1 MKATK
6 LGFVALLLTLA
17 CNPNTVQ
24 HTAQWSETAEVRNRE
39 GIVVSYRAKL
49 DGNLLVI
56 EASHAPGWHT
66 YALDNVERAQKK
78 SGEAK
83 PETELPTRIE
93 LKGELKVVGNWLQSK
108 PKDLSQT
115 KIRWYTWGFSDV
127 SRFAVKV
134 ERVGTQA
141 TILIH
146 GQACNATSC
155 RMIDGLAISLPLGSK
170 EEFAA
175 KAARTSVD
183 LSQLVEAVSSQE
195 ESKTLEKKGLQTERR

>member
-93 LKGELKVVGNWLQSK
+93 LKGELKVVGNWFQSK

-115 KIRWYTWGFSDV
+115 EIRWYTWGFSDV
-127 SRFAVKV
+127 SQFAVKV

-155 RMIDGLAISLPLGSK
+155 RMIDGLAISLPLDSK

-183 LSQLVEAVSSQE
+183 WSQFVEAVSSQE
-195 ESKTLEKKGLQTERR
+195 ESKTPEKKGLKTERW